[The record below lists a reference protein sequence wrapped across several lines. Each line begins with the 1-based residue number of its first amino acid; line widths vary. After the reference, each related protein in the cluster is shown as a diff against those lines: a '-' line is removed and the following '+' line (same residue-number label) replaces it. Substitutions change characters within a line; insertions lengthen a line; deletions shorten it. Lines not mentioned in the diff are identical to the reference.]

1 MATTVTER
9 DLMDYWSSDAV
20 QTQPDYSD
28 LASHGYATNGNPV
41 TGVNAT
47 MPGASWFNMVSAMRV
62 ALIKA
67 AGQNVDSTPNPLQF
81 LHALQSLAWMKDKVI
96 VTNMLA
102 DALITA
108 AKLAANSVGTDK
120 IVNSAVTKDKIA
132 AGAVTFDRLN
142 SAVIPSLE
150 VALAGVANNLFMTPY
165 LVKQMLDQYIGALFP
180 TALYG
185 FLDTEEVPSGWLL
198 CNGAAVSRTTYANL
212 FAKLGTKHGAGDGST
227 TFNLPNLNGRFL
239 EGTTNVANVGK
250 LIEAGL
256 PNITG
261 TVDGVFLLTS
271 RKATGAFSSNR
282 TQNNL
287 GGFSTSGAGYGN
299 FSLSAEDSNDIY
311 SANTVQPSS
320 IQALIMIKA

>member
-261 TVDGVFLLTS
+261 GIGTGWT
-271 RKATGAFSSNR
+271 AYGAFYKEGTYMSFASDVKGGSNLCFDASLATALHGRSS
-282 TQNNL
+282 
-287 GGFSTSGAGYGN
+287 
-299 FSLSAEDSNDIY
+299 
-311 SANTVQPSS
+311 TVQPSS
-320 IQALIMIKA
+320 IYALIMIKA

>member
-47 MPGASWFNMVSAMRV
+47 MPGASWFNMVSAMRIS
-62 ALIKA
+62 LIKA

-81 LHALQSLAWMKDKVI
+81 LQALQSLAWMKDKGI

-142 SAVIPSLE
+142 SAVVPSLE

-256 PNITG
+256 PNIMG
-261 TVDGVFLLTS
+261 FVANIAGD
-271 RKATGAFSSNR
+271 
-282 TQNNL
+282 L
-287 GGFSTSGAGYGN
+287 GGTGPFVNATDAGIGWGPKDN
-299 FSLSAEDSNDIY
+299 RGTNRQFFNAAMANWIY
-311 SANTVQPSS
+311 NGSTVQPPSC
-320 IQALIMIKA
+320 QALMIIKA